1 MLKIVLITC
10 SSLFLVSCLTL
21 SRYEKWPLPEK
32 PVVKH
37 VKFIPIEEA
46 QSETNGFYIS
56 NEAAAHLVDN
66 ISELKTYILKLETL
80 IGKMENYYKEK

>member
-1 MLKIVLITC
+1 M
-10 SSLFLVSCLTL
+10 
-21 SRYEKWPLPEK
+21 PEK

-37 VKFIPIEEA
+37 VKFISIEDTH
-46 QSETNGFYIS
+46 SETNGFYIS